1 MMRFFRYF
9 KNENENPF
17 EGKDQDKAM
26 LWFYE
31 RCYASMCDDKDQI
44 EEYRGYVK
52 DFREDDGVPEGF
64 KALLFNRFM
73 KTAYSVVDEIPAF
86 KSFYEKYYR
95 WINYMLKKLC
105 KKSFLSFL

>member
-1 MMRFFRYF
+1 MMQFFRYF

-31 RCYASMCDDKDQI
+31 RCYAFMCDDKDQI

-95 WINYMLKKLC
+95 
-105 KKSFLSFL
+105 